1 MKIER
6 IKNTSRNMM
15 YGTALQILK
24 LGVPF
29 LMRTAMIYL
38 LGVEYLGLNSLFTSV
53 LSVLNLAELGVGSA
67 MVYSMYKPIADDDT
81 DKICALMLLYKKY
94 YHIIGI
100 VVFILGMLLLPFI
113 PQLINGDVPADIN
126 VYVLYLLNLFA
137 TVFSYWL
144 FAYKGSILQAHQRN
158 DVVSKVT
165 LATDSIKYLLQFFV
179 LFTTRNYYLYVI
191 VILLTQI
198 LNNIVTAFF
207 SEKMYPQYKASGELS
222 RKEQKTINC
231 RIRDLF
237 TAKLGTVIV
246 YSSDTIVISAFL
258 GLRILAVYQNYY
270 YLFTAVTAM
279 ITIIFSSVR
288 AGLGNSIIVDN
299 KEKVFADLKKFLL
312 IIVWI
317 AGFCS
322 TCFLCLYQPFME
334 LWVGSDLLMEFGIV
348 VCMVIYFFVNCLNIF
363 LNSYKDAS
371 GIWHEDRFRP
381 LVEAIT
387 NLILNIV
394 LVNVIGLYGIVL
406 STIFSMLFVAPWLM
420 HNLFKLIFGQ
430 NHIKEFLIRLVYYVF
445 ATFLAAALTYLL
457 CSFITGNLVYVVAVR
472 LIVCV
477 LFTNFLLL
485 TFYFKIPEFKQCVI
499 LADHMT
505 KQRSSIIH
513 ELATRYK
520 QEENHYVR

>member
-6 IKNTSRNMM
+6 VKNTSRNMI
-15 YGTALQILK
+15 YGAALQILK
-24 LGVPF
+24 LVVPF
-29 LMRTAMIYL
+29 FMRTAMIYL

-67 MVYSMYKPIADDDT
+67 MVYSMYKPIAEDDT
-81 DKICALMLLYKKY
+81 DKICALMGLYKEY
-94 YHIIGI
+94 YRIIGI
-100 VVFILGMLLLPFI
+100 VIFVLGMLLLPFI
-113 PQLINGDVPADIN
+113 PELINGDIPADMN
-126 VYVLYLLNLFA
+126 VYVLYILNLFA

-165 LATDSIKYLLQFFV
+165 LATDSIKYLFQLLV
-179 LFTTRNYYLYVI
+179 LIITKNYYLYVI
-191 VILLTQI
+191 VILLSQI
-198 LNNIVTAFF
+198 LNNIATAFF
-207 SEKMYPQYKASGELS
+207 AEKMYPQYRATGKLS

-258 GLRILAVYQNYY
+258 GLRILAIYQNYY

-279 ITIIFSSVR
+279 ITIIFTSVR

-299 KEKVFADLKKFLL
+299 RAKVFADFKKFLL

-334 LWVGSDLLMEFGIV
+334 LWVGRDLLMEFGVV
-348 VCMVIYFFVNCLNIF
+348 VCLVIYFYVHCLNTF

-381 LVEAIT
+381 LVEAVT

-406 STIFSMLFVAPWLM
+406 STIFSMLLVAPWLI
-420 HNLFKLIFGQ
+420 HNIFKLIFGREY
-430 NHIKEFLIRLVYYVF
+430 IRKFLIRLAYYTVI
-445 ATFLAAALTYLL
+445 TFLTAALTYQL
-457 CSFITGNLVYVVAVR
+457 CGFITGNLIYVVIVR
-472 LIVCV
+472 LTVCV
-477 LFTNFLLL
+477 LFTNVLLL
-485 TFYFKIPEFKQCVI
+485 IFYFKIPEFKQCVI

-505 KQRSSIIH
+505 KQRLCIIH
-513 ELATRYK
+513 KLAARYK
-520 QEENHYVR
+520 QEENNYVH

>member
-6 IKNTSRNMM
+6 IKNTSRNII

-29 LMRTAMIYL
+29 FMRTAMIYL

-67 MVYSMYKPIADDDT
+67 MVYSMYKPIAEDDI
-81 DKICALMLLYKKY
+81 DKICALMGLYKKY
-94 YHIIGI
+94 YRIIGLVI
-100 VVFILGMLLLPFI
+100 FVLGMFLLPFI
-113 PQLINGDVPADIN
+113 PELINGDVPAGMN
-126 VYVLYLLNLFA
+126 VYILYLLNLFA

-165 LATDSIKYLLQFFV
+165 LATDSIKYLFQFLV
-179 LFTTRNYYLYVI
+179 LVITKNYYLYVI

-207 SEKMYPQYKASGELS
+207 AEKMYPQYRATGKLS
-222 RKEQKTINC
+222 WKEQRTINC

-258 GLRILAVYQNYY
+258 GLKILAIYQNYY

-279 ITIIFSSVR
+279 ITIIYTSVR

-299 KEKVFADLKKFLL
+299 KEKVFADFKKFLL

-322 TCFLCLYQPFME
+322 ICFLCLYQPFME
-334 LWVGSDLLMEFGIV
+334 LWVGSDLLMEFGVV
-348 VCMVIYFFVNCLNIF
+348 VCLVIYFFVHCLNTF

-381 LVEAIT
+381 LVEAMT

-406 STIFSMLFVAPWLM
+406 STIFSMLLVAPWLI
-420 HNLFKLIFGQ
+420 HNLFKMIFGQ
-430 NHIKEFLIRLVYYVF
+430 SHIREFLIQLTYYILV
-445 ATFLAAALTYLL
+445 TFLAAVITYWI
-457 CSFITGNLVYVVAVR
+457 CSVITGNLIYVVVIR

-477 LFTNFLLL
+477 LFTNLLL
-485 TFYFKIPEFKQCVI
+485 LIFYFKIPEFKQCVI
-499 LADHMT
+499 LADNMT
-505 KQRSSIIH
+505 KQRLRIIH
-513 ELATRYK
+513 KAAVRYK
-520 QEENHYVR
+520 

>member
-6 IKNTSRNMM
+6 VKNTSRNMI
-15 YGTALQILK
+15 YGAALQILK
-24 LGVPF
+24 LVVPF
-29 LMRTAMIYL
+29 FMRTAMIYL

-67 MVYSMYKPIADDDT
+67 MVYSMYKPIAEDDA
-81 DKICALMLLYKKY
+81 DKICALMGVYKKY
-94 YHIIGI
+94 YRIIGI
-100 VVFILGMLLLPFI
+100 VIFVLGMLLLPFI
-113 PQLINGDVPADIN
+113 PELISGDIPADMN
-126 VYVLYLLNLFA
+126 VYVLYILNLFA

-165 LATDSIKYLLQFFV
+165 LATDSIKYLLQLLV
-179 LFTTRNYYLYVI
+179 LIITKNYYLYVI
-191 VILLTQI
+191 VILLSQI

-207 SEKMYPQYKASGELS
+207 AEKMYPQYRAKGKLS

-258 GLRILAVYQNYY
+258 GLRILAIYQNYY

-279 ITIIFSSVR
+279 ITIIFTSVR

-299 KEKVFADLKKFLL
+299 KAKVFADFKKFLL

-334 LWVGSDLLMEFGIV
+334 LWVGKDLLMEFGVV
-348 VCMVIYFFVNCLNIF
+348 VCLVIYFYVHCLNTF

-381 LVEAIT
+381 LVEAVT
-387 NLILNIV
+387 NLTLNIV

-406 STIFSMLFVAPWLM
+406 STIFSMILVTPWLI
-420 HNLFKLIFGQ
+420 HNIFKLIFGGE
-430 NHIKEFLIRLVYYVF
+430 HIREFMIRLAYYTVI
-445 ATFLAAALTYLL
+445 TFLTAALTYQL
-457 CSFITGNLVYVVAVR
+457 CSFITGNLIYVVIVR
-472 LIVCV
+472 LTVCV
-477 LFTNFLLL
+477 LFTNVLFLI
-485 TFYFKIPEFKQCVI
+485 FYFKIPEFKQCVI

-505 KQRSSIIH
+505 KQRLCIIH
-513 ELATRYK
+513 KLAARYK
-520 QEENHYVR
+520 QEENNYVH

>member
-6 IKNTSRNMM
+6 IKNTSRNMV
-15 YGTALQILK
+15 YGTALQLLK
-24 LGVPF
+24 LAVPF
-29 LMRTAMIYL
+29 FMRTVMIYL

-67 MVYSMYKPIADDDT
+67 MVYSMYKPIAEDDG
-81 DKICALMLLYKKY
+81 DKICALMGLYKKY
-94 YHIIGI
+94 YRIIGI
-100 VVFILGMLLLPFI
+100 VILILGMLLLPFI
-113 PQLINGDVPADIN
+113 PELINGDVPADMN
-126 VYVLYLLNLFA
+126 VYVLYLLNLLA
-137 TVFSYWL
+137 AVFSYWL

-165 LATDSIKYLLQFFV
+165 LATDSIKYLLQLLV
-179 LFTTRNYYLYVI
+179 LITTKNYYLYVI
-191 VILLTQI
+191 VILLTQM
-198 LNNIVTAFF
+198 LNNVATAYFA
-207 SEKMYPQYKASGELS
+207 EKMYPQYRAAGQLS
-222 RKEQKTINC
+222 RQEQKIINC

-270 YLFTAVTAM
+270 YLFTAVTALV
-279 ITIIFSSVR
+279 TIIFTSVR
-288 AGLGNSIIVDN
+288 AGLGNSIIVDDQ
-299 KEKVFADLKKFLL
+299 EKVFEDFKKFLL

-334 LWVGSDLLMEFGIV
+334 LWVGSGLLMEFGVV
-348 VCMVIYFFVNCLNIF
+348 VCLVIYFFVHCLNIF

-381 LVEAIT
+381 LVEAVT

-406 STIFSMLFVAPWLM
+406 STIFSMLLVAPWLI
-420 HNLFKLIFGQ
+420 HNLFKMIFGRK
-430 NHIKEFLIRLVYYVF
+430 HIREFLVRLAYY
-445 ATFLAAALTYLL
+445 AAITFLAAALTYRV
-457 CSFITGNLVYVVAVR
+457 CGFITGNLIYVVSVR
-472 LIVCV
+472 LAVCV
-477 LFTNFLLL
+477 VFTNVLLL
-485 TFYFKIPEFKQCVI
+485 IFYFKIPEFKQCVI
-499 LADHMT
+499 LADHVT
-505 KQRSSIIH
+505 KQRLFFIH
-513 ELATRYK
+513 KLAVRYK
-520 QEENHYVR
+520 QEDQYVH

>member
-6 IKNTSRNMM
+6 IKNTSRNMI
-15 YGTALQILK
+15 YGVALQILK

-29 LMRTAMIYL
+29 LMRTVMIYL
-38 LGVEYLGLNSLFTSV
+38 LGIEYLGLNSLFTSV

-67 MVYSMYKPIADDDT
+67 MVYSMYKPIAEDDT

-94 YHIIGI
+94 YRIIGI
-100 VVFILGMLLLPFI
+100 VIFILGVLLVPFI
-113 PQLINGDVPADIN
+113 PELINGDVPADMN

-158 DVVSKVT
+158 DVISKVT
-165 LATDSIKYLLQFFV
+165 LATDGIKYLAQLLV
-179 LFTTRNYYLYVI
+179 LVTVKDYYLYVI

-198 LNNIVTAFF
+198 LNNIITAFF
-207 SEKMYPQYKASGELS
+207 AQKMYPQYRARGGLS
-222 RKEQKTINC
+222 QKEQRIINC

-258 GLRILAVYQNYY
+258 GLRILAIYQNYY

-279 ITIIFSSVR
+279 ITIIYTSVR

-299 KEKVFADLKKFLL
+299 KEKVFADFKKFLL

-334 LWVGSDLLMEFGIV
+334 LWVGSDLLMGFGVV
-348 VCMVIYFFVNCLNIF
+348 VCLVIYFFVHCLNTF

-381 LVEAIT
+381 LVEAMT

-394 LVNVIGLYGIVL
+394 LVNIIGLYGIVL
-406 STIFSMLFVAPWLM
+406 STIFSMLLVAPWLIY
-420 HNLFKLIFGQ
+420 NLFKLIFGQ
-430 NHIKEFLIRLVYYVF
+430 NHIWEFLIRLAYYIFV
-445 ATFLAAALTYLL
+445 TFLAAVLTYWI
-457 CSFITGNLVYVVAVR
+457 CSFIIGNLIYVVIVR
-472 LIVCV
+472 LMVCI
-477 LFTNFLLL
+477 LFTNLLL
-485 TFYFKIPEFKQCVI
+485 LIFYFKIPEFKQCVI
-499 LADHMT
+499 LADNITEH
-505 KQRSSIIH
+505 RLSIIH
-513 ELATRYK
+513 KFVVHHR
-520 QEENHYVR
+520 QEGKHNVS

>member
-6 IKNTSRNMM
+6 INNTSRNII
-15 YGTALQILK
+15 YGAALQILK

-29 LMRTAMIYL
+29 FMRTAMIYL

-67 MVYSMYKPIADDDT
+67 MVYSMYKPIAEDDT
-81 DKICALMLLYKKY
+81 DKICALMGLYKKY
-94 YHIIGI
+94 YRIIGI
-100 VVFILGMLLLPFI
+100 VIFILGMFLLPFI
-113 PQLINGDVPADIN
+113 PKLIKGDVPADMN
-126 VYVLYLLNLFA
+126 VYILYLLNLLA

-144 FAYKGSILQAHQRN
+144 FAYKASILQAHQRN
-158 DVVSKVT
+158 DIVSKVT
-165 LATDSIKYLLQFFV
+165 LVTDSIKYLMQLLV
-179 LFTTRNYYLYVI
+179 LVITKNYYLYVI

-198 LNNIVTAFF
+198 LNNIATAFF
-207 SEKMYPQYKASGELS
+207 AEKMYPQYRATGTLSG
-222 RKEQKTINC
+222 KEQKTINC

-258 GLRILAVYQNYY
+258 GLRVLAIYQNYY

-279 ITIIFSSVR
+279 ITIIYTSVR

-299 KEKVFADLKKFLL
+299 KEKVFADFKKFLL

-322 TCFLCLYQPFME
+322 TCFFCLYQPFME
-334 LWVGSDLLMEFGIV
+334 LWVGNDLLMEFGVV
-348 VCMVIYFFVNCLNIF
+348 VCLVIYFFVHCLNTF

-381 LVEAIT
+381 LVEAMT

-394 LVNVIGLYGIVL
+394 LVNIIGLYGIVL
-406 STIFSMLFVAPWLM
+406 STIFSMLLVAPWLI
-420 HNLFKLIFGQ
+420 HNLFRLVFGQ
-430 NHIKEFLIRLVYYVF
+430 NHIREFLIRLTYYVF
-445 ATFLAAALTYLL
+445 VTFFAAVSTYWI
-457 CSFITGNLVYVVAVR
+457 CSFIIGNLIYVIIVR
-472 LIVCV
+472 ATVCV
-477 LFTNFLLL
+477 LFTDFLLL
-485 TFYFKIPEFKQCVI
+485 LFYHKIPEFKQCVI
-499 LADHMT
+499 LADNMT
-505 KQRSSIIH
+505 RHRLKIIH
-513 ELATRYK
+513 KAAVSYK
-520 QEENHYVR
+520 QQEDQYVR

>member
-6 IKNTSRNMM
+6 IKNTSRNMI

-67 MVYSMYKPIADDDT
+67 MVYSMYKPIAEDDT

-94 YHIIGI
+94 YRIIGI
-100 VVFILGMLLLPFI
+100 VICILGMLLLPFI
-113 PQLINGDVPADIN
+113 PELISGDVPADMN
-126 VYVLYLLNLFA
+126 VYILYLLNLFA
-137 TVFSYWL
+137 TVISYWL
-144 FAYKGSILQAHQRN
+144 FAYKGSILQAYQRN

-165 LATDSIKYLLQFFV
+165 LGTDSIKYLLQLVV
-179 LFTTRNYYLYVI
+179 LVFTKNYYLYVMA
-191 VILLTQI
+191 ILLTQI
-198 LNNIVTAFF
+198 LNNVVTAFF
-207 SEKMYPQYKASGELS
+207 AEKMYPQYRAKGLLS
-222 RKEQKTINC
+222 RKEQKAVNC

-258 GLRILAVYQNYY
+258 GLRILAIYQNYY

-279 ITIIFSSVR
+279 ITIIYTSVR

-299 KEKVFADLKKFLL
+299 REKVFADFKTFLL

-317 AGFCS
+317 GGFCS

-334 LWVGSDLLMEFGIV
+334 LWVGRDLLLEFGIV
-348 VCMVIYFFVNCLNIF
+348 ICLVIYFFVHCLNTF

-406 STIFSMLFVAPWLM
+406 STIFSMIIVAPWLI

-430 NHIKEFLIRLVYYVF
+430 NHIREFLIRLVYYILM
-445 ATFLAAALTYLL
+445 TFIVAVLTYWICRL
-457 CSFITGNLVYVVAVR
+457 IIGNLVYVVIAR
-472 LIVCV
+472 LMVCMV
-477 LFTNFLLL
+477 FTNFLLL
-485 TFYFKIPEFKQCVI
+485 ISYFKIPEFKQCII
-499 LADHMT
+499 LADHVT
-505 KQRSSIIH
+505 KQRLGMIH
-513 ELATRYK
+513 KLAVRYK
-520 QEENHYVR
+520 QEESHNVH

>member
-1 MKIER
+1 MKIDR
-6 IKNTSRNMM
+6 INNTSRNMI
-15 YGTALQILK
+15 YGTALQVLK
-24 LGVPF
+24 LAVPF
-29 LMRTAMIYL
+29 FMRTAMIHL

-67 MVYSMYKPIADDDT
+67 MVYSMYKPIAEDDT

-94 YHIIGI
+94 YRIIGI
-100 VVFILGMLLLPFI
+100 VILALGMILLPFI
-113 PQLINGDVPADIN
+113 PELINGDVPADMN

-158 DVVSKVT
+158 DVISKVT
-165 LATDSIKYLLQFFV
+165 LAADSIKYLFQLFV
-179 LFTTRNYYLYVI
+179 LAAAKNYYLYVI
-191 VILLTQI
+191 TILLTQI

-207 SEKMYPQYKASGELS
+207 AEKMYPQYRAMGTLPRNE
-222 RKEQKTINC
+222 RKIINC

-279 ITIIFSSVR
+279 ITIIYTSVR
-288 AGLGNSIIVDN
+288 AGLGNSIIVDD
-299 KEKVFADLKKFLL
+299 KEKVFADFKKFLL

-334 LWVGSDLLMEFGIV
+334 LWVGRDLLMEFGVV
-348 VCMVIYFFVNCLNIF
+348 VCMVIYFFIHCLNTF

-381 LVEAIT
+381 LAEAVT

-406 STIFSMLFVAPWLM
+406 STIFSMLLVAPWLI

-430 NHIKEFLIRLVYYVF
+430 KHVREFLKRLAYYV
-445 ATFLAAALTYLL
+445 AAAFLAAVLTYWI
-457 CSFITGNLVYVVAVR
+457 CSFISGNLIYVVIVR
-472 LIVCV
+472 LLVCV
-477 LFTNFLLL
+477 LFTNLLL
-485 TFYFKIPEFKQCVI
+485 LIFYFKIPEFKQCVI
-499 LADHMT
+499 LADNMT
-505 KQRSSIIH
+505 KQRLSFVH
-513 ELATRYK
+513 KAAARYK
-520 QEENHYVR
+520 QEGNHYVR

>member
-6 IKNTSRNMM
+6 IKNTSRNMV
-15 YGTALQILK
+15 YGAALQILK
-24 LGVPF
+24 LVVPF
-29 LMRTAMIYL
+29 FMRTAMIYL

-67 MVYSMYKPIADDDT
+67 MVYSMYQPIAEDDT
-81 DKICALMLLYKKY
+81 EKLCALMLLYKIY
-94 YHIIGI
+94 YRVIGI
-100 VVFILGMLLLPFI
+100 VIFLIGMLLLPFI
-113 PQLINGDVPADIN
+113 PQLIDGGVPADMN

-144 FAYKGSILQAHQRN
+144 FAYKGSILQAQQRN

-165 LATDSIKYLLQFFV
+165 LATDSVKYLLQLLV
-179 LFTTRNYYLYVI
+179 LAITKNYYLYVI

-198 LNNIVTAFF
+198 LNNISAAFCA
-207 SEKMYPQYKASGELS
+207 EKMYPQYRAQGELPK
-222 RKEQKTINC
+222 RERRIIHR

-258 GLRILAVYQNYY
+258 GLRVLAVYQNYY

-279 ITIIFSSVR
+279 ITILYTSVR
-288 AGLGNSIIVDN
+288 AGLGNSIIVDDR
-299 KEKVFADLKKFLL
+299 EKVFADFKKFLL

-334 LWVGSDLLMEFGIV
+334 LWVGRDLLLEFGVV
-348 VCMVIYFFVNCLNIF
+348 VCLVVYFFVHCLNTF

-381 LVEAIT
+381 LVEAMT
-387 NLILNIV
+387 NLLLNIL
-394 LVNVIGLYGIVL
+394 LVQVIGLYGIVL
-406 STIFSMLFVAPWLM
+406 STVFSMLLVAPWLI
-420 HNLFKLIFGQ
+420 HNLFQLIFGRK
-430 NHIKEFLIRLVYYVF
+430 HIREFLMRLGYYVL
-445 ATFLAAALTYLL
+445 ATFLAAFLTYWVS
-457 CSFITGNLVYVVAVR
+457 SFVTGNLICVVIVR
-472 LIVCV
+472 LMVCV
-477 LFTNFLLL
+477 LFTNLLL
-485 TFYFKIPEFKQCVI
+485 WSFYFKIPEFKQCVI
-499 LADHMT
+499 LADNMT
-505 KQRSSIIH
+505 KQRFGVIH
-513 ELATRYK
+513 RFADRYK
-520 QEENHYVR
+520 REENQDVR

>member
-6 IKNTSRNMM
+6 IKNTSRNMV

-24 LGVPF
+24 LVVPF
-29 LMRTAMIYL
+29 FMRTAMIYL

-67 MVYSMYKPIADDDT
+67 MVYSMYKPIAEDDI
-81 DKICALMLLYKKY
+81 DKICALMRLYKKY
-94 YHIIGI
+94 YRIIGI
-100 VVFILGMLLLPFI
+100 VILIMGMLLLPFI
-113 PQLINGDVPADIN
+113 PKLISGDVPSDMN
-126 VYVLYLLNLFA
+126 VYFLYLLNLFS

-158 DVVSKVT
+158 DIVSKVT
-165 LATDSIKYLLQFFV
+165 LVTDSIKYLLQLLV
-179 LFTTRNYYLYVI
+179 LVITKNYYLYVI
-191 VILLTQI
+191 VILMTQI
-198 LNNIVTAFF
+198 LNNIATAFF
-207 SEKMYPQYKASGELS
+207 AEQMYPQYKAEGKLS
-222 RKEQKTINC
+222 RQEQRTINC

-279 ITIIFSSVR
+279 ITIIFTSVR

-299 KEKVFADLKKFLL
+299 KEKVFADFKIFLL
-312 IIVWI
+312 IIAWI

-334 LWVGSDLLMEFGIV
+334 LWVGSGLLMEFGVV
-348 VCMVIYFFVNCLNIF
+348 VCLVIYFFVHCLNTF

-381 LVEAIT
+381 LVEAAT

-394 LVNVIGLYGIVL
+394 LVNVVGLYGIVL
-406 STIFSMLFVAPWLM
+406 STIFSMLLVAPWLI
-420 HNLFKLIFGQ
+420 HNLFKMLFGRE
-430 NHIKEFLIRLVYYVF
+430 HIKEFLIRLIYYSF
-445 ATFLAAALTYLL
+445 ISFLAAVLTYLF
-457 CSFITGNLVYVVAVR
+457 CSFITGNLLCVLIIR
-472 LIVCV
+472 LVVCV
-477 LFTNFLLL
+477 LFTNIILLI
-485 TFYFKIPEFKQCVI
+485 FYLRIPEFKQCVV

-505 KQRSSIIH
+505 KQRLFFIH
-513 ELATRYK
+513 KLAVRYK
-520 QEENHYVR
+520 